1 MVDDNRF
8 EGTARRVGG
17 RIQEAVGDFTGDSSS
32 QIRGRANQAAGAA
45 QDAYG
50 MVSDEAQAYAEQL
63 SESVKDQP
71 LVALAIAAGVGF
83 LLGLIVR
90 R

>member
-17 RIQEAVGDFTGDSSS
+17 RIQEAVGDFAGDSSS

-50 MVSDEAQAYAEQL
+50 MVSDEASAYADQL
-63 SESVKDQP
+63 GETVKDQP
-71 LVALAIAAGVGF
+71 LVALAIAGGVGF

>member
-1 MVDDNRF
+1 MVDENRF

-17 RIQEAVGDFTGDSSS
+17 RIQEAVGDFAGDSSS
-32 QIRGRANQAAGAA
+32 QVRGRANQAAGMA

-50 MVSDEAQAYAEQL
+50 AVSDEARAYADHL
-63 SESVKDQP
+63 SDTVKDQP
-71 LVALAIAAGVGF
+71 LVALAIAGGVGF

>member
-1 MVDDNRF
+1 MVDENRF

-17 RIQEAVGDFTGDSSS
+17 RIQEAVGDFAGDASS
-32 QIRGRANQAAGAA
+32 QIRGRANEAVGAA
-45 QDAYG
+45 QQAYG
-50 MVSDEAQAYAEQL
+50 TVSDEARAYADQL
-63 SESVKDQP
+63 SDTVKEQP
-71 LVALAIAAGVGF
+71 LVALAIAGGVGF